1 MSSNSVVLAMKIV
14 PLAIVGS
21 SGTRNNF
28 SSNSVALALKIV
40 QFAKVGCSGKGGTG
54 EISSDLYGLSGCD
67 FLNLTFCRLD
77 FHQLLIKI
85 S

>member
-21 SGTRNNF
+21 SGTRNIF

-40 QFAKVGCSGKGGTG
+40 QFAKVGCSGKGGTV
-54 EISSDLYGLSGCD
+54 
-67 FLNLTFCRLD
+67 
-77 FHQLLIKI
+77 
-85 S
+85 